1 MIIFELPADPAG
13 RALRASSLGTC
24 RVRNPI
30 FTLRDR
36 GDLKLCAEG
45 PLPTHT
51 AAEALQTL
59 DIVLGERHVPDALRP
74 FIFETERTST
84 MHDLARILGEGLDVF
99 VLEVSQDKQ
108 FSYEDIYLNQ
118 NFVAR
123 NLVQAQRG
131 ALLDW
136 YRQIC
141 RGQLADEP
149 CVQAA
154 LDRLRD
160 AGLRHD
166 DAMADL
172 LRRVRLDRHSG
183 EAMTRS
189 LGALMSKA
197 GGRWVVIGPF
207 VVPGHDG
214 AIMRERRDLNDKLE
228 AAAAHCGATFFDPS
242 QLITDYGQAT
252 VLAGDGADIYEYS
265 EAFYPLL
272 GEMLVRLIRDTRPA
286 GRRASADL
294 LPYEPPRGRLAG
306 SSLRAG
312 GGGGRKGIWRRLA
325 RYFTR
330 RITRVG
336 RAIRSLH
343 ARG

>member
-1 MIIFELPADPAG
+1 MIIFELPAEPAG
-13 RALRASSLGTC
+13 RALRASSLGSC

-30 FTLRDR
+30 ITLRDR
-36 GDLKLCAEG
+36 GDLTLLAEG
-45 PLPTHT
+45 PAPTHT

-59 DIVLGERHVPDALRP
+59 EIVLGERDVPDSLSP
-74 FIFETERTST
+74 YIFETEQTPAMNR
-84 MHDLARILGEGLDVF
+84 LECWLREGLDVF

-108 FSYEDIYLNQ
+108 FSYGDIYLNQ

-166 DAMADL
+166 DGMADL

-183 EAMTRS
+183 EAMIQS

-214 AIMRERRDLNDKLE
+214 AIMRERRDLNGKLE

-272 GEMLVRLIRDTRPA
+272 GEMLARLVRDTRPA

-306 SSLRAG
+306 SSLPAS
-312 GGGGRKGIWRRLA
+312 GGGGRKAIWRRLA
-325 RYFTR
+325 RYFSR
-330 RITRVG
+330 RITKIG
-336 RAIRSLH
+336 RTIRSLH